1 MKKLFI
7 LLAIAATSALTACN
21 NTDNHDNANHSEG
34 NTTAETEATGS
45 GEVVAGE
52 YVDLSTGEEVSVI
65 PDKETG
71 HAINKTS
78 NEPIEFYVNTST
90 GDTLY
95 KTGVVVNHQLINTNG
110 KWQFDETKV
119 ELDGDEIKIKDENS
133 KLKAEDG
140 DLKYKEGED
149 TKIKIEKDGD
159 AKYKNGDT
167 KTKVEEDG
175 EVKTKRKD

>member
-7 LLAIAATSALTACN
+7 LLAIAGTSALTACN
-21 NTDNHDNANHSEG
+21 NSDNHDNAAHTEG
-34 NTTAETEATGS
+34 NATTENETSAS
-45 GEVVAGE
+45 GQVVAGE
-52 YVDLSTGEEVSVI
+52 YVDLSTGEKVSVI

-71 HAINKTS
+71 HAVNKES
-78 NEPIEFYVNTST
+78 EEPIEFYVNTNT
-90 GDTLY
+90 NDTLF
-95 KTGVVVNHQLINTNG
+95 KTGVVVNNQLINTNG
-110 KWQFDETKV
+110 KWQLDETKV

-149 TKIKIEKDGD
+149 NKIKIEKDGD

-167 KTKVEEDG
+167 KTKVDEDG